1 MDNVHVL
8 KETTLTVGKKPL
20 VLVLLQLGSVSLQ
33 TRTNLKKSLKNIINC
48 CTLQN
53 VFKNKTRLGN
63 FKFKDG
69 IPKDLTSCVVYK
81 FQCGLC
87 NETYH
92 GDSKRHL
99 NARIGENIDIPL
111 LTKKRVEP
119 KNSFIANQLLFC
131 NHSASYN
138 DFRKKRVRKTV
149 FTRIEIEPVNN

>member
-1 MDNVHVL
+1 M
-8 KETTLTVGKKPL
+8 
-20 VLVLLQLGSVSLQ
+20 
-33 TRTNLKKSLKNIINC
+33 
-48 CTLQN
+48 QN

-63 FKFKDG
+63 FNFKDG

-92 GDSKRHL
+92 GDCKRHL
-99 NARIGENIDIPL
+99 NARVGENIDIPL

-131 NHSASYN
+131 NNSASYD
-138 DFRKKRVRKTV
+138 DFRKKRVRKKV
-149 FTRIEIEPVNN
+149 FTRIEIGPVNN